1 MVYSLLFQLI
11 QQFLHTFWEFECV
24 EWFAFVSECVFV
36 CTSQEIYTKE
46 KTARLSGAF
55 SWWTSVR
62 PSSSPQ
68 SLKEG
73 LTAEQR
79 LHLFDNKDTK
89 EFWQRHTVSADQ
101 AACLEGPLYF
111 SFVMTYLVTL
121 HTGHPTQIIYKLKSW
136 YEVWISCL
144 DFCIPCTSVT
154 VTFFVMIFVAT
165 SYCKYCF

>member
-11 QQFLHTFWEFECV
+11 QQFPHTFWEFECV
-24 EWFAFVSECVFV
+24 EWFAFGCVCLCARHNRFTQKRKRHV
-36 CTSQEIYTKE
+36 CPE
-46 KTARLSGAF
+46 LSRGEHLL
-55 SWWTSVR
+55 R

-89 EFWQRHTVSADQ
+89 EFWQRHIVSADQ

-121 HTGHPTQIIYKLKSW
+121 HTGHTTQIIYKLKSW